1 MPSADPTSLFYS
13 NMATVQYTPV
23 AVTISSVASN
33 PLKAS
38 MITQSCQLTSSVDG
52 STPYNAMSA
61 TGILINL
68 AQYFNDERA

>member
-13 NMATVQYTPV
+13 NIATVQYTPV

-61 TGILINL
+61 TGILITF
-68 AQYFNDERA
+68 AQHFNDERA

>member
-13 NMATVQYTPV
+13 NIATVQYMP
-23 AVTISSVASN
+23 APVTISSVASN

-61 TGILINL
+61 TGILITL
-68 AQYFNDERA
+68 AQYFNHERA